1 MPADGMSAAG
11 KINRKNKRT
20 SASPNWQLAKKLH
33 HRPVRRNALVA
44 ECETRGLTGSPPAL
58 ERRLIGSPRSGRG
71 NLARW
76 EWPGYE

>member
-33 HRPVRRNALVA
+33 HRPVRRNALD
-44 ECETRGLTGSPPAL
+44 
-58 ERRLIGSPRSGRG
+58 
-71 NLARW
+71 
-76 EWPGYE
+76 